1 MQQQMPTVAKATL
14 TALPDGDPVPVHF
27 NPASLVYSV
36 ENSVAQQSGGPKK
49 VQYVAQFSGKLTM
62 DLQFDSTDTG
72 SDVRIDTNKVALFMQ
87 ATGTAQAAAQTAAP
101 PSANGGAQSA
111 PAKAPP
117 VLQFQWGSYTFQG
130 IMDSFKETIDFFSAD
145 GIALRALV
153 SIGLSRQDQVFDE
166 GQNFSGP
173 TTAGSQIST
182 SGNDSVLSVATRGGD
197 PGAARQ
203 LGTDNGLESL
213 RFTGGASLQVN
224 TGVQLNPPAAFV
236 TASASAGAGLGV
248 SLGVSAGA
256 GASAGA
262 GLGVSLGVS
271 AGAGASAGASAGIS
285 IGASAGA
292 SSGLGAT
299 FGSSASAGV
308 PATAG
313 AFAGLQTGRAT
324 VSTTANLN
332 PMQMMPATS
341 GTDVATFAGASY
353 SLGGAANNTG
363 SAGLSTDVGMNF
375 SFSDRLTFS
384 SDR

>member
-1 MQQQMPTVAKATL
+1 
-14 TALPDGDPVPVHF
+14 
-27 NPASLVYSV
+27 
-36 ENSVAQQSGGPKK
+36 
-49 VQYVAQFSGKLTM
+49 
-62 DLQFDSTDTG
+62 LQFDSTDTG

-87 ATGTAQAAAQTAAP
+87 ASGTAQAAAQTAAP

-145 GIALRALV
+145 GVALRALV
-153 SIGLSRQDQVFDE
+153 SVGLSRQDQVFDE

-182 SGNDSVLSVATRGGD
+182 SGSDSALSVATRGGD

-203 LGTDNGLESL
+203 LGADNGLESL

-236 TASASAGAGLGV
+236 TASASAGAGLG
-248 SLGVSAGA
+248 L
-256 GASAGA
+256 
-262 GLGVSLGVS
+262 
-271 AGAGASAGASAGIS
+271 GIS
-285 IGASAGA
+285 VGGAAVGGA
-292 SSGLGAT
+292 AVGAAVGIAASVSSGLGAT

-313 AFAGLQTGRAT
+313 AFAGLQIGRAT

-341 GTDVATFAGASY
+341 GTDVSTFAGAIY

-384 SDR
+384 SDH

>member
-1 MQQQMPTVAKATL
+1 MQQQMPTVTKATL
-14 TALPDGDPVPVHF
+14 TALPDGDPVEVHF

-87 ATGTAQAAAQTAAP
+87 ASGTAQAAAQTAAP
-101 PSANGGAQSA
+101 PSANGGAQSS
-111 PAKAPP
+111 PPKAPP
-117 VLQFQWGSYTFQG
+117 VLEFQWGSYTFQG

-166 GQNFSGP
+166 GQDFSGP

-197 PGAARQ
+197 PSAARQ

-236 TASASAGAGLGV
+236 TASASA
-248 SLGVSAGA
+248 SAG
-256 GASAGA
+256 AGA
-262 GLGVSLGVS
+262 GLGVSLGAS
-271 AGAGASAGASAGIS
+271 AGISVGASAGAGVSV
-285 IGASAGA
+285 GA
-292 SSGLGAT
+292 GAT

-313 AFAGLQTGRAT
+313 AFAGLQTGRAS

-384 SDR
+384 SDN